1 MILYF
6 FFKKFLFCQFF
17 NVFPYFFNL
26 EIPPPRSNE
35 LQQPYFRNRASLQP
49 QTHLQTPE
57 TKYIIPN
64 TTISDFNYKNA
75 SKYKKPQILQQG
87 NTTWYELNQKYFS
100 EAEICFKNL
109 KIDGNMTG
117 WIANG
122 QRWLFKHV
130 LYQFLQ
136 ENTENIFD
144 LNNLLTTY
152 YGKYLYELQIFD
164 KAEATKI
171 QSSRYSRIT
180 VDELLANHEALRR
193 NQTNLRPFTTNYQEI
208 QKINEKMKSLLNTR
222 ERLERYI
229 KIQEFEN
236 YQIR

>member
-1 MILYF
+1 MFFFILYC
-6 FFKKFLFCQFF
+6 L
-17 NVFPYFFNL
+17 NL

-35 LQQPYFRNRASLQP
+35 QHQPYIRNRASLQP
-49 QTHLQTPE
+49 QMHLLTPE
-57 TKYIIPN
+57 PNYINPN
-64 TTISDFNYKNA
+64 NNISDFKYCYA

-87 NTTWYELNQKYFS
+87 NTTWYELNQKYLS

-117 WIANG
+117 WITNC
-122 QRWLFKHV
+122 QRWLFKNV

-136 ENTENIFD
+136 ENAENIFD
-144 LNNLLTTY
+144 LNNELTTY
-152 YGKYLYELQIFD
+152 YGKYLYEIQIFD
-164 KAEATKI
+164 SSEAAKI
-171 QSSRYSRIT
+171 QNSRYSRIT
-180 VDELLANHEALRR
+180 VDELLSNHEALRR
-193 NQTNLRPFTTNYQEI
+193 NQSNLRPFTTNYQEI
-208 QKINEKMKSLLNTR
+208 QKINEKMKNLLNTR